1 MYFFN
6 LSEQAYLEQTE
17 PVSTLK
23 TMICWKYFF
32 QKLTHFSQENNA
44 LDAPASNIDDLTCS
58 NTCVTSIS

>member
-23 TMICWKYFF
+23 HISCWKYSF
-32 QKLTHFSQENNA
+32 QKLTQFSQENNV
-44 LDAPASNIDDLTCS
+44 LDAPASNNDGFL
-58 NTCVTSIS
+58 